1 MTIPPFN
8 PLAKTKNK
16 KKPLP
21 PKTNSNQDLYANSDY
36 VSNSRRSTSYPVL
49 VPGLDLLNHSE
60 EESVGWTTRP
70 LGWGSNLESGL
81 AGPSKKPGK
90 SKGKGKGKAKT
101 KANGQDQTGQAEQ
114 TGEVGLVGEA
124 EKHELVF
131 CIKRELKSGEQVFKN
146 YGPRSELSEAGVSHW
161 TNKV

>member
-1 MTIPPFN
+1 M
-8 PLAKTKNK
+8 
-16 KKPLP
+16 
-21 PKTNSNQDLYANSDY
+21 
-36 VSNSRRSTSYPVL
+36 
-49 VPGLDLLNHSE
+49 PGLDLLNHSE

-70 LGWGSNLESGL
+70 LGWGLNLGSAS
-81 AGPSKKPGK
+81 AGPSKKAGK
-90 SKGKGKGKAKT
+90 SKGKGKGKAR
-101 KANGQDQTGQAEQ
+101 ANGQDQTGQAEQ
-114 TGEVGLVGEA
+114 VVEVGQAGEA